1 MDPIAVGD
9 RSSNALASRIAGFV
23 LAACSLMT
31 IVAISHHPVVRARR
45 GAEVIEGIVAVGA
58 ADRVVHGTLFVIVL
72 AIVFALSV
80 YTLQRSRLYVCIT
93 AWVAFCCGGGAL
105 VTAALIDGFFVPAFA
120 QRFIGAAPDALTAA
134 LTVLSAS
141 AVAIQV
147 LTAFGLIIMNA
158 GTLLWSVDLLLDGGV
173 SRVLGLVG
181 SVSAIAVIGLIIF
194 GGTLNPHSL
203 TIIVSVQ
210 ALCYLALA
218 WRMVFPEEKAE
229 KLKR

>member
-9 RSSNALASRIAGFV
+9 RSSNALASRFAGFV
-23 LAACSLMT
+23 LAVCSLMT

-58 ADRVVHGTLFVIVL
+58 ADRMVHGTLFVIVL

-80 YTLQRSRLYVCIT
+80 YTLQRSRLSVCIT
-93 AWVAFCCGGGAL
+93 AWVAFCCGSGAL
-105 VTAALIDGFFVPAFA
+105 VAAALIDGFFVPGFA
-120 QRFIGAAPDALTAA
+120 QRYIGAAPDALTAA
-134 LTVLSAS
+134 LTVLNAS

-147 LTAFGLIIMNA
+147 LTAFGLIAMNA
-158 GTLLWSVDLLLDGGV
+158 GTLLWSVDLLLDRGV
-173 SRVLGLVG
+173 SRVLGLVA

-210 ALCYLALA
+210 ALSYLALA